1 MVPLPRS
8 FHNDS
13 GWIGLA
19 LCASFSV
26 YEPSTATL
34 EILERETSH
43 DLVCYLATDFG
54 CIKRPY
60 VYRPTRGD
68 VKLLHLGGFMWLSY
82 IPRRSLP
89 DWLNQSE
96 CIMPLFSSSSPSL
109 TVQNCGLH
117 LVFRHDEVG
126 FKEVIRHC
134 IASLSDSWGLIRH
147 LTVGHR
153 QRNKQ
158 HHDNETIPSRT
169 GSSSEDA
176 EPERLGGSFDH
187 RLKDKG
193 KRVVE

>member
-1 MVPLPRS
+1 MVPVPPN

-26 YEPSTATL
+26 YEPSTA
-34 EILERETSH
+34 ILENLVRETSH
-43 DLVCYLATDFG
+43 GLLTVLFVE
-54 CIKRPY
+54 PLH
-60 VYRPTRGD
+60 VYWPTRGD

-89 DWLNQSE
+89 DCLTQ
-96 CIMPLFSSSSPSL
+96 CDFIMASFSSSSPSL
-109 TVQNCGLH
+109 TVQNCGLR